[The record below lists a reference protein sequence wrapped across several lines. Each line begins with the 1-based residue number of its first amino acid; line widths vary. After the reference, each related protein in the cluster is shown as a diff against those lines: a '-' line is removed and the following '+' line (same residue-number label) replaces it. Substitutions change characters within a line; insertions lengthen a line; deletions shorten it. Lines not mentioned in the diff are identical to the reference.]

1 MLRALVRGCLAGL
14 AGTTAMTV
22 TTRLEE
28 HLRPGLDYPID
39 YDAGDAPVVAAAR
52 VLRVHPRTTAQE
64 RALFALVHWGY
75 GSFVGVGHVVIAR
88 RIRREPAATGA
99 FFAGVQVMAFAL
111 LPALGGT
118 PPPWR
123 WRRDVLATSVV
134 QHAVYAGAVGVT
146 AHVIRT
152 QEPLRHKGFTRA

>member
-14 AGTTAMTV
+14 AGTTAMTL
-22 TTRLEE
+22 TTRLEQ
-28 HLRPGLDYPID
+28 HLRPGLDHPID
-39 YDAGDAPVVAAAR
+39 YDSGDAPVVAASR
-52 VLRVHPRTTAQE
+52 ILRVQPRTALQKK
-64 RALFALVHWGY
+64 ALFALVHWGY
-75 GSFVGVGHVVIAR
+75 GSFVGVGQAALAR
-88 RIRREPAATGA
+88 RVREPAATGA

-123 WRRDVLATSVV
+123 WRRDVLVTSVV
-134 QHAVYAGAVGVT
+134 QHAVYAGAVGVA

-152 QEPLRHKGFTRA
+152 QEPLRHKGFTRR